1 MLSQTSFYRK
11 LSVITSTYL
20 LLMYC
25 VLRVHVCVCSF
36 VYIYLHSRREVRQLY
51 GDLKRLTHN
60 VKHYI

>member
-25 VLRVHVCVCSF
+25 VLRVRVCVCVQF
-36 VYIYLHSRREVRQLY
+36 CLYILA
-51 GDLKRLTHN
+51 LTEGGPTALRGPKTLN
-60 VKHYI
+60 P